1 MQVKMLTMLYT
12 MLEAAAAA
20 LSVLPTGDRF
30 IQNLKDYGPGLTHA
44 SDPRIMDLSHVWI
57 RSDRANTYRHL
68 LSILKRALHPSLA
81 SDQHTST

>member
-44 SDPRIMDLSHVWI
+44 SDPRIMQVPATMCPGAIIPLSPLCIVPC
-57 RSDRANTYRHL
+57 L
-68 LSILKRALHPSLA
+68 
-81 SDQHTST
+81 